1 MEVAPERGF
10 WEEEEASTIIEADHW
25 IWEVGQTLCFLLWSE
40 FYWLT
45 GYWLFSLIYM
55 NIPKATLFSQEHQ
68 VKMHF
73 NQGPQIPK
81 LENGLFEVENVSTAV
96 CD

>member
-1 MEVAPERGF
+1 
-10 WEEEEASTIIEADHW
+10 
-25 IWEVGQTLCFLLWSE
+25 
-40 FYWLT
+40 
-45 GYWLFSLIYM
+45 M

-73 NQGPQIPK
+73 NQGSQIPK